1 MPLIDVR
8 QNTPEWRAAR
18 AGKVTASRLPDLLAK
33 VKAGPSASRANYL
46 TELTIEHLT
55 GEPLEDQYVSE
66 AMANGHERQPMA
78 REAFELETGLFVAET
93 GFWDHPEI
101 NLCGASPDG
110 LIDSD
115 IGLETKCPKLKTHL
129 ETLVSETIP
138 TPYMQQI
145 QWNMACT
152 ERSRWWFC
160 SFHPAMPGPMRIF
173 TKLVERDDAMIAA
186 ISEEVRTFVG
196 ELMTR
201 VMILRHRYL
210 EAA

>member
-33 VKAGPSASRANYL
+33 IKAGPSASRANYL

-55 GEPLEDQYVSE
+55 GEPLEEKYSK
-66 AMANGHERQPMA
+66 AMWEGREREPMA
-78 REAFELETGLFVAET
+78 REAFELNTGIFVSET

-110 LIDSD
+110 LIEDNS
-115 IGLETKCPKLKTHL
+115 GLEAKCPELKAHL
-129 ETLVSETIP
+129 EMLVSDTIP

-152 ERSRWWFC
+152 ERSSWWFC
-160 SFHPAMPGPMRIF
+160 SFHPAMPGRMRIF

-201 VMILRHRYL
+201 VMVLRHRYL